1 MCASYGLDPR
11 MGDYSDALDEQSLG
25 LIDGIRKWSEQ
36 NAGTTLRPTGKNA
49 RNLNPIVRQIGSDRL
64 LELAWWGYLVDGEP
78 AKFPSINAR
87 SERLRDRPGGA
98 NRRVLVPATQWFEL
112 QKPSRD
118 WYSFGT
124 GKAFM
129 MAAVA
134 QRGIPSGGAEV
145 TCYSIV
151 MRPAAAGLE
160 HIHDRMPVLL
170 PTSFHGDWLDP
181 TTKGSRELLEAA
193 LDASDTMTDRV
204 SASRVTARP

>member
-11 MGDYSDALDEQSLG
+11 IADYSDALDEESLS
-25 LIDGIRKWSEQ
+25 LADGIRAWAEQ

-49 RNLNPIVRQIGSDRL
+49 RNLNPIVRETVGGRL
-64 LELAWWGYLVDGEP
+64 WEPAWWGYLVDGEP

-87 SERLRDRPGGA
+87 SERLRDKPGGA
-98 NRRVLVPATQWFEL
+98 NRRVLVPATEWFEM

-118 WYSFGT
+118 WYSFGI
-124 GKAFM
+124 GGAFM

-134 QRGIPSGGAEV
+134 QRGTPTGGDEV

-151 MRPAAAGLE
+151 MRPAALGLE

-170 PTSFHGDWLDP
+170 PTSFHSDWLDP
-181 TTKGSRELLEAA
+181 SVSGSRELIEAA
-193 LDASDTMTDRV
+193 LDASNTMTDRV
-204 SASRVTARP
+204 SAALVAARP

>member
-25 LIDGIRKWSEQ
+25 LADGIIQFAEQ
-36 NAGTTLRPTGKNA
+36 NEGKTLRPTGKNA
-49 RNLNPIVRQIGSDRL
+49 RNLNPIVRETDAGRV
-64 LELAWWGYLVDGEP
+64 LEEAWWGYLVDGEP

-98 NRRVLVPATQWFEL
+98 NRRVLVPATGWFEM

-124 GKAFM
+124 GTPFM

-134 QRGIPSGGAEV
+134 QRGIPTGGEEV

-151 MRPAAAGLE
+151 MRPAVDGLA

-170 PTSFHGDWLDP
+170 PISFHADWLDP
-181 TTKGSRELLEAA
+181 SVSGSRELIEAA
-193 LDASDTMTDRV
+193 LDASNTMTGQV
-204 SASRVTARP
+204 SASQVTKRP